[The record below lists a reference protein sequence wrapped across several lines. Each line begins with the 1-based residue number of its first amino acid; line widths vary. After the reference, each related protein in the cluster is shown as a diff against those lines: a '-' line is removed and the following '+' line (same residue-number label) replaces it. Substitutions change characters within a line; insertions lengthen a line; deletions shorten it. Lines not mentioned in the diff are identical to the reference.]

1 MKILESGLGW
11 KRAGGESE
19 IETRGKRSEEECSF
33 PGREGKKEDE
43 VEVACLLRREKRT
56 ERVLNRMGKKGEQRS
71 CSREPNSRFD

>member
-33 PGREGKKEDE
+33 RGWEGKKGDE
-43 VEVACLLRREKRT
+43 AEVVYLLRREERT
-56 ERVLNRMGKKGEQRS
+56 ERVLNRMGKKGERQ
-71 CSREPNSRFD
+71 